1 MIILQDFDEIKE
13 VGYRHGDTYFKG
25 FKKAGLMRQFYW
37 AKPRQISRRG
47 SVFTLKQA
55 RRGSLYDVSNIG
67 SQGSSLESSG
77 MKLIIASE
85 PTPECKNVWLLNCW

>member
-85 PTPECKNVWLLNCW
+85 PTPECIIKMFGC

>member
-1 MIILQDFDEIKE
+1 MNTNRINEMTQAIVENCFAISQDFDEIKE

-37 AKPRQISRRG
+37 AKPRQLSRRG
-47 SVFTLKQA
+47 SVFTLNKA

-77 MKLIIASE
+77 KGIR
-85 PTPECKNVWLLNCW
+85 

>member
-1 MIILQDFDEIKE
+1 MNFKFETALLFLKDFDEIKE

-37 AKPRQISRRG
+37 AKPRHTSRRG
-47 SVFTLKQA
+47 SIFTLGQA
-55 RRGSLYDVSNIG
+55 RRGSLYDMSNIG

-77 MKLIIASE
+77 NL
-85 PTPECKNVWLLNCW
+85 